1 MILDT
6 LRTQARGLVAAGAAS
21 RRFRRELYPY
31 WRPLL
36 TASLCSLAYTLTRL
50 AEPWPLKFVFDTVLV
65 GMKLRTPWP
74 WVNRSV
80 EGDRVSV
87 LLMAIGVILGLA
99 LLRGVFYYYQSVLS
113 SFVAQEVM
121 LGVRARLFAHIQRLS
136 LSFHRGSRTGDLL
149 MRLTGDVAMLRDLLV
164 GSLLSLVSEAGIVVG
179 FVTIMVL
186 ISWRLALLT
195 LVVVPVVFLS
205 FLVYS
210 SRIREA
216 TREQRR
222 RESDLASRLTQV
234 LSGIHVVQ
242 MFARERQEDERL
254 GRLSRRSFASG
265 LTITRLE
272 ARLQRI
278 VEFALAVTTAAT
290 LWVGATEVI
299 AGRLTPGDLI
309 VFLAY
314 MQGFYRPVRRISRV
328 AERAGKA
335 GGCIERVSEVLDRT
349 SEVCDGPRPAPRF
362 RGAVHFDNVEFAYT
376 PGVPVVRGIE
386 FAVRPG
392 QRVALVG
399 PSGEGKSTLLGL
411 IPRLWDPTDGRVV
424 IDGEDVREFT
434 LTSLRDQ
441 ISVVPQD
448 GMLFGGTIRENIVY
462 GKPEA
467 TEEEIVA
474 ATRAARIHDFIASLP
489 NGYATAIGERGV
501 TLSGGQR
508 QRLAIAR
515 AMVKDAPIVLLDEPT
530 TGLDAES
537 EALVLG
543 ALDRLL
549 SGRTSIVIAHRLST
563 IRSADVILVI
573 DDGRIVE
580 RGSHQDLMALGGR
593 YRQLYERQLAESG
606 ARRAPVANL

>member
-1 MILDT
+1 MVLHPV
-6 LRTQARGLVAAGAAS
+6 RTHIRNLMVAAAAS
-21 RRFRRELYPY
+21 RRFRRELYPH

-36 TASLCSLAYTLTRL
+36 VASLCSLAYSVTRL
-50 AEPWPLKFVFDTVLV
+50 AEPWPLKFIFDTVLY
-65 GMKLRTPWP
+65 GMELRTPWP
-74 WVNRSV
+74 WVNHAF
-80 EGDRVSV
+80 GDNRVSV
-87 LLMAIGVILGLA
+87 LLVATGVILALA
-99 LLRGVFYYYQSVLS
+99 LLRGVFYYHQSVVS
-113 SFVAQEVM
+113 SRVAQEVVFR
-121 LGVRARLFAHIQRLS
+121 VRARLFAHVQRLS

-149 MRLTGDVAMLRDLLV
+149 TRLTGDVAMLRDLLV
-164 GSLLSLVSEAGIVVG
+164 GSLLTLVAEAGVVLG
-179 FVTIMVL
+179 FVTVMVL
-186 ISWRLALLT
+186 MSWRLALLA
-195 LVVVPVVFLS
+195 LVVVPFSFLG

-222 RESDLASRLTQV
+222 RESDLASRLAQV

-254 GRLSRRSFASG
+254 GRLSRRSFDSG

-272 ARLQRI
+272 ARFQRV

-290 LWVGATEVI
+290 VWVGATEVM
-299 AGRLTPGDLI
+299 AGRLTAGDLI

-335 GGCIERVSEVLDRT
+335 SGCIERVSEVLDRT
-349 SEVCDGPRPAPRF
+349 PEVSDGPRTAPRF
-362 RGAVHFDNVEFAYT
+362 RGAVCFDSIEFAYT
-376 PGVPVVRGIE
+376 PGVAVVRSIDL
-386 FAVRPG
+386 AVRPG
-392 QRVALVG
+392 ERIALVG

-411 IPRLWDPTDGRVV
+411 IPRLWDPTGGRVL
-424 IDGEDVREFT
+424 IDGHDVRQFT
-434 LTSLRDQ
+434 LKSLRDQ

-448 GMLFGGTIRENIVY
+448 GMLFGGTIRENIAY

-474 ATRAARIHDFIASLP
+474 AARAAGIHDFVAATP
-489 NGYATAIGERGV
+489 NGYATVIGERGV

-515 AMVKDAPIVLLDEPT
+515 AMVKAAPIVLLDEPT
-530 TGLDAES
+530 TGLDAEA
-537 EALVLG
+537 EALVLS

-549 SGRTSIVIAHRLST
+549 SGRTAIIIAHRLPT

-573 DDGRIVE
+573 EDGRVVE
-580 RGSHQDLMALGGR
+580 RGCHEDLMVLGGR
-593 YRQLYERQLAESG
+593 YRRLYERQLAQSDT
-606 ARRAPVANL
+606 RRQPMTDP